1 MSSNEAPIIEV
12 VDLVRRF
19 GDRTVLNDISFN
31 VHRGETL
38 VIMGGS
44 GCGKSTL
51 LRHMIGSMKP
61 TSGSVK
67 IFGEEIAT
75 MKEREI
81 GRVRQRFGMLFQSG
95 ALLASLTVGEN
106 VALPLFQHTE
116 KSPDEIEEIVKQ
128 KLQMVGLTGFED
140 LKPAEI
146 SGGMK
151 KRVGLARALA
161 LDPELLFSDEPTS
174 GLDPIMTAVVD
185 QLTLKL
191 AHGSHMTAVVV
202 SHDMTSAFRIATRMI
217 MLGHGSIVAQ
227 GTPEEIRTSTNPEVH
242 QFINGEAD
250 GRQAAAFRGR
260 AASLSSQNSMKRNLS
275 DYVVA
280 ISVILCSLVLLGAL
294 TVALSGYRL
303 KKPKRTLQIN
313 YEDVTGIK
321 VNSEVRY
328 AGAPAGRVI
337 AMRHLTA
344 KEREAS
350 PNKMDAVRVT
360 VSLDEGIP
368 PLPTDVT
375 ATLSSDTLLAPKFVA
390 LSAGTPGGTTLAD
403 NAAIEGHP
411 AYGLEQITA
420 AAGPLFENANKLL
433 DNLNA

>member
-1 MSSNEAPIIEV
+1 
-12 VDLVRRF
+12 
-19 GDRTVLNDISFN
+19 
-31 VHRGETL
+31 
-38 VIMGGS
+38 
-44 GCGKSTL
+44 
-51 LRHMIGSMKP
+51 
-61 TSGSVK
+61 
-67 IFGEEIAT
+67 
-75 MKEREI
+75 
-81 GRVRQRFGMLFQSG
+81 
-95 ALLASLTVGEN
+95 
-106 VALPLFQHTE
+106 
-116 KSPDEIEEIVKQ
+116 
-128 KLQMVGLTGFED
+128 
-140 LKPAEI
+140 
-146 SGGMK
+146 
-151 KRVGLARALA
+151 
-161 LDPELLFSDEPTS
+161 
-174 GLDPIMTAVVD
+174 
-185 QLTLKL
+185 
-191 AHGSHMTAVVV
+191 
-202 SHDMTSAFRIATRMI
+202 
-217 MLGHGSIVAQ
+217 
-227 GTPEEIRTSTNPEVH
+227 
-242 QFINGEAD
+242 
-250 GRQAAAFRGR
+250 
-260 AASLSSQNSMKRNLS
+260 MKRNLS

-313 YEDVTGIK
+313 YEDVTGVK

-350 PNKMDAVRVT
+350 PNRTDAVRVT

-433 DNLNA
+433 DNLNATVTGLKGDLEQFTPKLGPLADSLKIDVDNLQNVITNLEGVAKGADKLFGTADTFISATDKQLREQLKQLHVVLLNLKVVTTHAKALVETLAEKPNRLIFSGKPATLTPESEILKSLKPLPAKKQ